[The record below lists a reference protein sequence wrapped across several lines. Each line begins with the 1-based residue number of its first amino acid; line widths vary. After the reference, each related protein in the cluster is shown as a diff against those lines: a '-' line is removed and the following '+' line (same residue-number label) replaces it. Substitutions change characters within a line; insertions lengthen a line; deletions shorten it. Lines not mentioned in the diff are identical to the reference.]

1 MGSGI
6 DKNREDLEKGC
17 EKCRVLGILLRI
29 MQRVGRGVEGLEIKE
44 VMFIL
49 RL

>member
-29 MQRVGRGVEGLEIKE
+29 MQREGLGVK
-44 VMFIL
+44 
-49 RL
+49 